1 MSWGPEGHPGG
12 AVAGGD
18 GEAGVGGRAEHR
30 IAEARHCKDKG
41 MGRKWLCGLGGA
53 GKETGRV
60 LLCVT
65 SPIVLQMV
73 GVHLALD

>member
-1 MSWGPEGHPGG
+1 MERRGLGG
-12 AVAGGD
+12 EQSIGLWRRD
-18 GEAGVGGRAEHR
+18 
-30 IAEARHCKDKG
+30 KDKG